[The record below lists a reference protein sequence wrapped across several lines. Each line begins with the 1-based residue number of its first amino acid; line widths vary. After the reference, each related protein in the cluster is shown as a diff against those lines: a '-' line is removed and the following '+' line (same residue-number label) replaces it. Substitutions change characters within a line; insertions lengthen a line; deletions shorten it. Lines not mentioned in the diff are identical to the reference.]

1 MSWNAFGRDLD
12 EAAVLG
18 NADALVRSGLRE
30 AGYEYVCLD
39 DHWHG
44 GRDGDGRLR
53 PDPVR
58 FPMGIP
64 GLADELHAQGLKLG
78 IYTCAGP
85 LTCGGEPGSE
95 GLEEVDAAT
104 FAEWGVD
111 YVKDDYCHAPPDRDA
126 AIERYRR
133 MGSAL
138 AASGRPMVFAICEW
152 GQRAPWEWAPS
163 VHAQS
168 WRTSDDIQD
177 AWAGTGG
184 ILAVANATESLAAF
198 ARPGAWNDPDML
210 VAGLRGKSRPGAAGT
225 IGCNDAEYRT
235 QVSLWSMLAAPL
247 FASCDLRTA
256 DVATLDILR
265 APGVLAI
272 DQDRLGRAARRI
284 GQHGPLDLWQRPLT
298 GGATAVAVVNR
309 ADRPI
314 SVRLGWTPRHGALP
328 GVVDAWT
335 EGPMSAAPQTVKLEP
350 HATALYRAAMEAPDG
365 EPLVQLGGLAQAPR
379 HWPAGHPC
387 HG

>member
-1 MSWNAFGRDLD
+1 MSWNAFGRELD

-18 NADALVRSGLRE
+18 NADALVRSGLRD
-30 AGYEYVCLD
+30 AGYDYVCLD

-44 GRDGDGRLR
+44 GRGMDGRLR

-58 FPMGIP
+58 FPMGIR
-64 GLADELHAQGLKLG
+64 GLADELHAQGLRLG
-78 IYTCAGP
+78 IYTCAGR

-95 GLEEVDAAT
+95 GSEEVDAAT

-138 AASGRPMVFAICEW
+138 ATSGRPMVFAICEW

-163 VHAQS
+163 VHAQL

-184 ILAVANATESLAAF
+184 ILAVADATEPLAAF

-247 FASCDLRTA
+247 LASCDLRTA

-284 GQHGPLDLWQRPLT
+284 GQRGTLDLWQRPLT
-298 GGATAVAVVNR
+298 GGATAVAVINR
-309 ADRPI
+309 ANRPV
-314 SVRLGWTPRHGALP
+314 SVRLRWIHRHGALP

-335 EGPMSAAPQTVKLEP
+335 EGPMSAPPQTVELEP
-350 HATALYRAAMEAPDG
+350 HATALYRVALEAPDG
-365 EPLVQLGGLAQAPR
+365 EPVVQLGG
-379 HWPAGHPC
+379 
-387 HG
+387 